1 MIRELHYKFEELPI
15 DRLSIIKD
23 LGYEEESFFEPFP
36 TYLDRAMRDCQ
47 DLKDIKGAYTIIDSP
62 DFTSGPSSVKLNGD
76 VFKFGRTIQNELEG
90 SGRLAFFI
98 CTAGKT
104 ISQKSD
110 VLLKGDDPVL
120 GYIYDVLGSAIAEA
134 VGDKIQENVKA
145 EFEKQGE
152 KITNRYSPGYC
163 HWNVKDQ
170 HQLFDLFGGT
180 VCGVSLTPS
189 ALMMPVKSISGVFG
203 IGKNVD
209 FHDYQCSLCN
219 LENCVYRDKH
229 R

>member
-1 MIRELHYKFEELPI
+1 MITERQYTFEELEI

-23 LGYEEESFFEPFP
+23 LGYDADSFYEPFP
-36 TYLDRAMRDCQ
+36 TYLDQALADCFM
-47 DLKDIKGAYTIIDSP
+47 LKDIKGAFVIADAP
-62 DFTSGPSSVKLNGD
+62 DFESSRISVGINGE
-76 VFKFGRTIQNELEG
+76 VFKLGKTIKKELEG
-90 SGRLAFFI
+90 SDRLAFFV

-104 ISQKSD
+104 ISHKSD
-110 VLLKGDDPVL
+110 SLLKGDDPVL
-120 GYIYDVLGSAIAEA
+120 GYIYDVIGSAIAEA
-134 VGDKIQENVKA
+134 VGDKLQEEVRA
-145 EFEKQGE
+145 RVESDGE

-203 IGKNVD
+203 IGRNVE

-229 R
+229 